1 MHRCQAL
8 TTRGS
13 RCRRQA
19 LAYYRCAH
27 GELLLCAE
35 HQRQARQGQL
45 RPMADQLRAVGKP

>member
-19 LAYYRCAH
+19 LAYYRSAH

-35 HQRQARQGQL
+35 RQARQGQL
-45 RPMADQLRAVGKP
+45 RLMADQFRTADKP